1 MCINQNDYQNI
12 FSVAMAT
19 SLLPQNEIK
28 NIRASERIW
37 KFARTHE

>member
-1 MCINQNDYQNI
+1 MNQNNYQDT

-28 NIRASERIW
+28 TIRAIERI
-37 KFARTHE
+37 